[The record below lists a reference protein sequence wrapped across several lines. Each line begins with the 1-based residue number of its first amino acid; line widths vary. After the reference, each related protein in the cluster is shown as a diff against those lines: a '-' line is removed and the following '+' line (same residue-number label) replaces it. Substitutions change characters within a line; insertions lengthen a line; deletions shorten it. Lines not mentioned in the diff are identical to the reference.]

1 METRQMEKELQLTQR
16 FLNFFKILILVRIV
30 FRNSKRLNL
39 KSLQEFKF
47 RKPPEEFSD
56 NFGRC

>member
-47 RKPPEEFSD
+47 PIILAGA
-56 NFGRC
+56 NFLNS